1 MEKRFGKSIRL
12 LSVWVIRIRSVPKKE
27 YIVWTGSMYRG
38 SGVLKWGVGDDFLH
52 LDCRNHFLHGDEH
65 SYVISC

>member
-1 MEKRFGKSIRL
+1 MSVSVKRAI
-12 LSVWVIRIRSVPKKE
+12 PKKE

-52 LDCRNHFLHGDEH
+52 LDCRDHFLHGDEH

>member
-1 MEKRFGKSIRL
+1 MSVLVKRAI
-12 LSVWVIRIRSVPKKE
+12 PKKE

-52 LDCRNHFLHGDEH
+52 LDCRDHFLHGDEH

>member
-1 MEKRFGKSIRL
+1 MEKKIREKYTL
-12 LSVWVIRIRSVPKKE
+12 IGCVGIRMRSVPKKE
-27 YIVWTGSMYRG
+27 YIDWTGSMYRG

>member
-1 MEKRFGKSIRL
+1 MEKRFGKSL
-12 LSVWVIRIRSVPKKE
+12 MSVSVIWVIPKKE

-52 LDCRNHFLHGDEH
+52 LDCRDHFLHGDEH

>member
-1 MEKRFGKSIRL
+1 MEKKIRESFRLMSLSVIRL
-12 LSVWVIRIRSVPKKE
+12 IPKKE

-52 LDCRNHFLHGDEH
+52 LDCRDHFLHGDEH

>member
-1 MEKRFGKSIRL
+1 MSVLVKR
-12 LSVWVIRIRSVPKKE
+12 VIPKKE

-52 LDCRNHFLHGDEH
+52 LDCRDHFLHGDEH